1 VKRRQVTAG
10 TIIRCDPAALWD
22 ATQDLHEHARWDARF
37 SDIEYD
43 GTAQPGK
50 PQRFS
55 YVTRVGFGLRVR
67 GWGETTGEAAG
78 RGSALRFGS
87 DDNKSLIRE
96 GAGCWTYR
104 AITTADGAPGTHF
117 ATVYDYRVRFGR
129 LGRLIDRV
137 AFRPLMQWATRWSFD
152 RLRLWLERG
161 LEPELA
167 LRVWLAKVAARTGL
181 ALVWVYEGL
190 VPKLLYRTQAE
201 VDLVA
206 RSHLYWPT
214 PGATLTALAVGEI
227 AGGLWLLTGRG
238 ERAAAWISLL
248 LLAGLGTLCAIHEPG
263 LLYHPFGGFSK
274 NLGLMACAAVVLLL
288 AGVAPKASRANV
300 KGVRS

>member
-1 VKRRQVTAG
+1 MKRGKVTAG
-10 TIIRCDPAALWD
+10 TIVRCDPAALWD
-22 ATQDLHEHARWDARF
+22 ATQSPRQHARWDARF
-37 SDIEYD
+37 SAIEYD
-43 GTAQPGK
+43 GAAPSGTA
-50 PQRFS
+50 QRFS
-55 YVTRVGFGLRVR
+55 YVTRIGFGLAVR
-67 GWGETTGEAAG
+67 GWGETKGEADG

-87 DDNKSLIRE
+87 DDNKSLIRD

-104 AITTADGAPGTHF
+104 PFTTNDGAPATHF
-117 ATVYDYRVRFGR
+117 ATLYDYHARFGR
-129 LGRLIDRV
+129 LGRFIDRV

-181 ALVWVYEGL
+181 ALGWVYEGL
-190 VPKLLYRTQAE
+190 LPKLYRTQAE

-238 ERAAAWISLL
+238 ERAAAWISLI

-288 AGVAPKASRANV
+288 AEVAPTASRANV
-300 KGVRS
+300 KGVRP